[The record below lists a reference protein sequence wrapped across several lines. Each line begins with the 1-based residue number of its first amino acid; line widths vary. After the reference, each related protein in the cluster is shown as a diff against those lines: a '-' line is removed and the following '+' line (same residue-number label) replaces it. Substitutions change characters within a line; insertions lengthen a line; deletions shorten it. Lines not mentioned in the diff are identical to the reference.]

1 MMNIKPVLKRI
12 IPYPVA
18 IKLRGGWQKF
28 LKIIYQGNNYY
39 CPFCGNSFRKFLKGG
54 YPNPLAEKNKIAGAG
69 RRSNM
74 VCPRCYSTDRDRLIY
89 LYLKEKT
96 DVFEKAQKILHISPA
111 RSVKHLLEN
120 ISHVHYETGDK
131 FEEGYRD
138 YYYDRD
144 VVQMDVTDLPFEDES
159 FDMVICNHVLEHV
172 KEDIEAMQEI
182 RRVMKKQGKAIL
194 QVPVAL
200 ALSETDEA
208 DPGNAEEREMRF
220 GQFDHVRLYGRDYKD
235 RLQKAGFTA
244 EVHNPGKDGW
254 DKKYKE
260 LSINP
265 LENVYVGI
273 K

>member
-1 MMNIKPVLKRI
+1 MKIKPVLKHI
-12 IPYPVA
+12 IPFQVGV
-18 IKLRGGWQKF
+18 KLRGGYQKF

-39 CPFCGNSFRKFLKGG
+39 CPFCDNSFRKFLKGG
-54 YPNPLAEKNKIAGAG
+54 YPNPLAEKMEIIGAG
-69 RRSNM
+69 KRSNM
-74 VCPRCYSTDRDRLIY
+74 LCPRCYSTDRDRLIY

-96 DVFEKAQKILHISPA
+96 DVFDKSQKILHIAPTGSM
-111 RSVKHLLEN
+111 KHLLEN
-120 ISHVHYETGDK
+120 IPHIEYETGDK
-131 FEEGYRD
+131 YEEGYRG

-144 VVQMDVTDLPFEDES
+144 VTQMDVTDLPFEDDR

-172 KEDIEAMQEI
+172 KEDVEAMKEI

-200 ALSETDEA
+200 ALSETDEV

-254 DKKYKE
+254 DKKYKK